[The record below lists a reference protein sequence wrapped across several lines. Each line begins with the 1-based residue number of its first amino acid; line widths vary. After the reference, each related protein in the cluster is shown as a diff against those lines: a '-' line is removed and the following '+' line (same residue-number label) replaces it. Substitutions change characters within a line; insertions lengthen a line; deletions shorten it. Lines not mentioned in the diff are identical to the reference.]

1 MMIKEFLEYKKKNLE
16 RNLQSIL
23 LTPEQKQNI
32 YNRYIEF
39 IHKLLPN
46 ENQTRLLIN
55 LNFCQELI
63 KSIIEK
69 KIPLIM
75 DQFDLQVE
83 LDKDMPNSRD
93 NNYHFNSIE
102 DFIAIHKSQ
111 IIPQNDTIITPENN
125 GLKRPIIFI
134 DPSTNITHETSYLV
148 GNDTIHFTLN
158 CPVLNHQVG
167 NDWDHYPYAIITD
180 FKNLEKDKVLDVKT
194 EDTYIEGNAKLTGN
208 YFILCPYGK
217 RKIIEQN
224 NPNAIVIEYKDISLN
239 DAISM
244 LIIFLGKKLE
254 LYGTYGWNRDFEF
267 AKPSPD
273 SIEAE
278 NIISKNNYPIL
289 KGQFGNLLHSE
300 SKYMT
305 RRIWKREYRA
315 LISLLEY
322 NKKNNINMPDNIIT
336 SILLYNGAYSIPGTV
351 PVSIDLFKEYVIP
364 ILNESGYEVDDS
376 IFIGIEEN
384 NEYMKVIDTT
394 SKEIPI
400 VYCPTWENELRIRII
415 SLIKEK
421 NLTPD
426 DTTTFKM

>member
-1 MMIKEFLEYKKKNLE
+1 MIKEFLEYKKKNLE

-69 KIPLIM
+69 KIPLII

-158 CPVLNHQVG
+158 CPVLIHQV
-167 NDWDHYPYAIITD
+167 
-180 FKNLEKDKVLDVKT
+180 
-194 EDTYIEGNAKLTGN
+194 
-208 YFILCPYGK
+208 
-217 RKIIEQN
+217 
-224 NPNAIVIEYKDISLN
+224 
-239 DAISM
+239 
-244 LIIFLGKKLE
+244 KK
-254 LYGTYGWNRDFEF
+254 
-267 AKPSPD
+267 S
-273 SIEAE
+273 
-278 NIISKNNYPIL
+278 
-289 KGQFGNLLHSE
+289 
-300 SKYMT
+300 
-305 RRIWKREYRA
+305 
-315 LISLLEY
+315 
-322 NKKNNINMPDNIIT
+322 
-336 SILLYNGAYSIPGTV
+336 
-351 PVSIDLFKEYVIP
+351 
-364 ILNESGYEVDDS
+364 
-376 IFIGIEEN
+376 
-384 NEYMKVIDTT
+384 
-394 SKEIPI
+394 
-400 VYCPTWENELRIRII
+400 
-415 SLIKEK
+415 
-421 NLTPD
+421 
-426 DTTTFKM
+426 